1 MSQQRQLAAIMFTD
15 IKGYTAI
22 MQHDENKAI
31 AFRERHRNTFE
42 NTTEAFNGKI
52 VQYFGDGTLSTFKS
66 TVEAVDCA
74 IEMQLAFLEEPMIPV
89 RIGIHVGDIIQSEDD
104 IIGDAVNVAS
114 RIESCAEAGSI
125 LISDKVHDQIRSHR
139 HIQSTFLDAYEFKNV
154 EGAMPLFAISNE
166 GLVVPDPEDIKGKL
180 KSSPTS
186 KNANKF
192 KRLSLALGALLIL
205 FIALA
210 NHFGYLNF
218 DANIND
224 KSIAVLPFENLSNDS
239 DAELF
244 RDGVTEDILT
254 QLSKVKDLHV
264 ISRTTTRR
272 YKDSKKGIAEIAKE
286 LNVSYILVGS
296 VRKYGNDVR
305 ISTQLIEAK
314 SDKNIWSD
322 KYDITLTDIFGIQ
335 SEVSRKIVDALQLNL
350 SFEEQQ
356 SIATVPVYNIEAY
369 KFFLQGRQEADK
381 RNKESLEKSIDLYKK
396 AIAIEPEYADAYAE
410 IANSTYLLTYY
421 GGVDHLKAAKEV
433 KAYLAKAEKIDDKIS
448 RIYSVKGLIL
458 NIEGKTE
465 EAKEAFQ
472 KALKLSPND
481 PTARHQYA
489 TLHYYIKEYDKQL
502 EQAEIAYKLDPLSFV
517 TANAYFTALLT
528 NKKYDE
534 AERLMK
540 KIEEEGL
547 ENNQIVIHRNYFRLY
562 MDMRDY
568 KNVIKHLQPIVKEN
582 YIFRRFLGY
591 CYAKVGDTISAENMI
606 KLIRLN
612 SEKDFMNHEL
622 AVVYAGLKKTDS
634 VLFHL
639 DSIRNKR
646 KFLVQRDYGTF
657 FEYLLND
664 SRLKEKLQQH
674 DVFY

>member
-1 MSQQRQLAAIMFTD
+1 MPQQRQLAAIMFTD
-15 IKGYTAI
+15 IKGYTAL
-22 MQHDENKAI
+22 MQRDENEAI

-42 NTTEAFNGKI
+42 TTTEAFNGRI
-52 VQYFGDGTLSTFKS
+52 IQYFGDGTLSTFKS

-74 IEMQLAFLEEPMIPV
+74 IEMQLAFLEAPMIPV
-89 RIGIHVGDIIQSEDD
+89 RIGIHVGDIVQSKDD

-125 LISDKVHDQIRSHR
+125 LISDKVHDQIRNHR

-166 GLVVPDPEDIKGKL
+166 GLVVPKPEDIKGKL
-180 KSSPTS
+180 KSHVAPKKS
-186 KNANKF
+186 NKF
-192 KRLSLALGALLIL
+192 KKLSLIIGALLIL
-205 FIALA
+205 LMASAHYFDY
-210 NHFGYLNF
+210 FNF
-218 DANIND
+218 EAHINN
-224 KSIAVLPFENLSNDS
+224 KSIAVLPFENLSNDI
-239 DAELF
+239 DAEIF

-272 YKDSKKGIAEIAKE
+272 YKDTNKGIAEIANE

-296 VRKYGNDVR
+296 IRKYGEDVR

-335 SEVSRKIVDALQLNL
+335 SEVSAKIAEALQLNL

-356 SIATVPVYNIEAY
+356 SMATVPVYNIEAY

-381 RNKESLEKSIDLYKK
+381 RNKASLEKSIDLYKK
-396 AIAIEPEYADAYAE
+396 AIAIEPEYAEAYAE

-421 GGVDHLKAAKEV
+421 AGVDHLKAAEDV
-433 KAYLAKAEKIDDKIS
+433 KAYLAKAEKLDDKIS

-458 NIEGKTE
+458 NIEGQP
-465 EAKEAFQ
+465 EAAKKAFQ

-489 TLHYYIKEYDKQL
+489 TLHYYIKEYDVQL

-517 TANAYFTALLT
+517 TANTYFTALLT
-528 NKKYDE
+528 NKKYQE
-534 AERLMK
+534 AENLMRR
-540 KIEEEGL
+540 IEAEGL
-547 ENNQIVIHRNYFRLY
+547 ENNQVLIHRNYFRLY

-568 KNVIKHLQPIVKEN
+568 KNVIKHLEPLAKEN
-582 YIFRRFLGY
+582 FIFRRFLGY
-591 CYAKVGDTISAENMI
+591 CYAKVGDTIAARDMI
-606 KLIRLN
+606 KLIKHN
-612 SEKDFMNHEL
+612 SRKEFADHEL
-622 AVVYAGLKKTDS
+622 AVVYAGLQKTDS

-657 FEYLLND
+657 FEYLLD
-664 SRLKEKLQQH
+664 DPRLKEKLQQH